1 MALLIGTNTVTAI
14 ARRYILPQITDQ
26 VYTSNV
32 LLYRLMKGNKR
43 IVQGGTQ
50 IEIPLM
56 YARFNT
62 GGPYSGYQPFNTTP
76 SDTVKNAVF
85 DWKQHYVTWA
95 VDGLTMIRVDSPEAI
110 ANFLTLQSQQAIME
124 IAENLAVGLFGDA
137 LGILTTGIDVDGL
150 AGMVGV
156 GTTIGNS
163 NYGGTPRLTNTFWNS
178 TVQGIT
184 GTATMTLTNLQTAF
198 SAAQRGGHH
207 PTIICSNQD
216 QYNRYWA
223 LNASGANPSVQYVR
237 QPQGHDALLASAGF
251 TNLLF
256 NNVPWVVDSHV
267 TPGIVNAANSRVY
280 MLNENFL
287 NWVVSPRADFFIKPF
302 QEPYNQDAMV
312 SSVLWAGN
320 LVATNCALQGGVF
333 NYNA

>member
-1 MALLIGTNTVTAI
+1 MTPIGTNTVTSI

-26 VYTSNV
+26 IYASNV

-50 IEIPLM
+50 IEVPLM

-62 GGPYSGYQPFNTTP
+62 GGPYQGLQPFNTAP
-76 SDTVKNAVF
+76 SDTIKNAVF
-85 DWKQHYVTWA
+85 GWKQQYVTWS

-110 ANFLTLQSQQAIME
+110 ANFLTLQSQQAVME
-124 IAENLAVGLFGDA
+124 MAENLAVGLFGD
-137 LGILTTGIDVDGL
+137 GTGTVTSAIDLDGL
-150 AGMVGV
+150 AGMI
-156 GTTIGNS
+156 GTGSSIGNQ
-163 NYGGTPRLTNTFWNS
+163 NYGGLNRTSNTYWNS
-178 TVQGIT
+178 SVQGISS
-184 GTATMTLTNLQTAF
+184 TATMSLSNLHTAF
-198 SAAQRGGHH
+198 TAAQRGGHH
-207 PTIICSNQD
+207 PTIIVSNQD

-223 LNASGANPSVQYVR
+223 LNATGSNPSVQYVR

-256 NNVPWVVDSHV
+256 NNVPWVTDSHV
-267 TPGIVNAANSRVY
+267 TQGVVDANNSRVY

-287 NWVVSPRADFFIKPF
+287 QWVVSPRADFYVKPF
-302 QEPYNQDAMV
+302 QEPVNQDAMV
-312 SSVLWAGN
+312 SSLLWAGN
-320 LVATNCALQGGVF
+320 VVSTNCDQQGGIF